1 MTITAQQVLQLLKLN
16 ESKNPYVLS
25 PPPTKAKS
33 GSGTYTFGYVQLDV
47 GNNSLAATALQNI
60 LTYALNAS
68 GQYIIDPSNTQN
80 RLNDSVVS
88 GLVSDAES
96 TSSTSISAAD
106 LANIDLAMDSAY
118 GQAEV
123 NAVSAQWI
131 NQYVL
136 PGAAAIASGAKSTDA
151 TFASSDLA
159 QLFFAD
165 AVNQG
170 SPRFQKELKNFL
182 ATGIGSNGSPAAM
195 SNSST
200 RGRVKLL
207 HLASGGRVG

>member
-136 PGAAAIASGAKSTDA
+136 PGAAAIASGA
-151 TFASSDLA
+151 
-159 QLFFAD
+159 
-165 AVNQG
+165 
-170 SPRFQKELKNFL
+170 
-182 ATGIGSNGSPAAM
+182 
-195 SNSST
+195 
-200 RGRVKLL
+200 
-207 HLASGGRVG
+207 